1 VLIPASTSA
10 FDRLLNVLLSLD
22 DRKPWHKIQ
31 TSSSPFHF
39 PASSRIPASSSPCLF
54 GIVTLRYELAMAAE
68 QRQATGLTS
77 FLFFFFVREC
87 ETGMKPVKNLQ

>member
-1 VLIPASTSA
+1 
-10 FDRLLNVLLSLD
+10 
-22 DRKPWHKIQ
+22 
-31 TSSSPFHF
+31 
-39 PASSRIPASSSPCLF
+39 
-54 GIVTLRYELAMAAE
+54 MAAE